1 MQNKAR
7 NLIENIIMNNHM
19 NEIAIV
25 EKPLFLMEANY
36 LQFEEIDQKIA
47 QIEEE
52 NKQMRA
58 RMKEQDELIASL
70 IAKQLDAM
78 EENKQMRARMKIQ
91 DELIKEL
98 IMKQMDARMLKKEI
112 KLLKDNLVN
121 QSELIEEI
129 KNLKESI
136 KKKKDRISEESLFS

>member
-7 NLIENIIMNNHM
+7 NLIENIIINNHM

-25 EKPLFLMEANY
+25 EKPLFLMESNY

-58 RMKEQDELIASL
+58 RMQEQDNRMKMQDDRMKMQDELI
-70 IAKQLDAM
+70 
-78 EENKQMRARMKIQ
+78 N
-91 DELIKEL
+91 EL
-98 IMKQMDARMLKKEI
+98 IMKQMDARILKKEI

>member
-1 MQNKAR
+1 MQNKER
-7 NLIENIIMNNHM
+7 KLIENIIMNNHM

-25 EKPLFLMEANY
+25 EKPLFLMESNY

-52 NKQMRA
+52 NKQMRS
-58 RMKEQDELIASL
+58 RMKEQD
-70 IAKQLDAM
+70 
-78 EENKQMRARMKIQ
+78 NRMKMQ

-98 IMKQMDARMLKKEI
+98 IVKQMDARILKKEI

-129 KNLKESI
+129 KNLKERI
-136 KKKKDRISEESLFS
+136 DKKKDITKKDIQEMELEKLIQLNLLGN

>member
-1 MQNKAR
+1 MQNKER
-7 NLIENIIMNNHM
+7 KLIENIIMNNHM

-25 EKPLFLMEANY
+25 EKPLFLMESNY

-58 RMKEQDELIASL
+58 RMQEQDNRMKMQDELI
-70 IAKQLDAM
+70 
-78 EENKQMRARMKIQ
+78 N
-91 DELIKEL
+91 EL
-98 IMKQMDARMLKKEI
+98 IMKQMDARILKKEI

-136 KKKKDRISEESLFS
+136 KKKKDRISEENLFS

>member
-25 EKPLFLMEANY
+25 EKPLFLMESNY

-58 RMKEQDELIASL
+58 RMQEQDNRMKMQDDRMKMQDELI
-70 IAKQLDAM
+70 
-78 EENKQMRARMKIQ
+78 N
-91 DELIKEL
+91 EL
-98 IMKQMDARMLKKEI
+98 IMKQMDARILKKEI

-136 KKKKDRISEESLFS
+136 KKKKDRISEENLFS

>member
-25 EKPLFLMEANY
+25 EKPLFLMESNY

-58 RMKEQDELIASL
+58 RMQEQDNRMLEQDNRMKMQDDRMKMQDELI
-70 IAKQLDAM
+70 
-78 EENKQMRARMKIQ
+78 N
-91 DELIKEL
+91 EL
-98 IMKQMDARMLKKEI
+98 IMKQMDARILKKEI

-136 KKKKDRISEESLFS
+136 KKKKDRISEENLFS